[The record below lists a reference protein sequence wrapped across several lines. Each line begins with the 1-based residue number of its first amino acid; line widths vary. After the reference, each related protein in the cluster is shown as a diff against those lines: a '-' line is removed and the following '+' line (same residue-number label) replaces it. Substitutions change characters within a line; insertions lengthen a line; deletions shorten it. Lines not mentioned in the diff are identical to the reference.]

1 MRFSKHLPFFRAVLL
16 YTLSAFGGPQGQFGI
31 MIKSF
36 VEKHGYI
43 SLKDLVNINAFCQLM
58 PGATATQTISL
69 IGYRQGGVFVAMIT
83 LLIWTTPAVLFMSAL
98 SFVFSS
104 NNLRLLQHLRFI
116 QPMALGFLAFASIK
130 TYAMIDTKFKWFIV
144 FVSSIVTYLLFK
156 TPWVFPIVLCFGGIM
171 GYTIKSGSS
180 LSHSVAKRLR
190 FFPIILFASI
200 FLLAGFLSETA
211 RKQSWENRT
220 PYNVFENMYRFGSI
234 VFGGADVLIPV
245 MYNQYVVRPETKRIK
260 RTNKDVI
267 SIDRDMFLSAS
278 GVVRAIPGPAF
289 SISAFIGG
297 MSMSDRGWGYQVL
310 GCFLA
315 ATGIFLPTFLL
326 VIFFYPF
333 WENIQQYSRVQ
344 NIMSGVN
351 AAVVGIMTASIIYL
365 FKDTVVPLV
374 DKSQMDIIL
383 FFSVFFTTFF
393 LLYHTRVSAPLIAL
407 GSLLL
412 GFL

>member
-1 MRFSKHLPFFRAVLL
+1 MFSKHLPFFRAVLL
-16 YTLSAFGGPQGQFGI
+16 YTLSAFGGPQGQFGM

-36 VEKHGYI
+36 VDNHPYI
-43 SLKDLVNINAFCQLM
+43 SLKDLVNINGFCQLM

-69 IGYRQGGVFVAMIT
+69 IGYRQGGVIVAMIT
-83 LLIWTTPAVLFMSAL
+83 LLIWTTPAVLFMTAL

-104 NNLRLLQHLRFI
+104 NNLTLLQHLRFI
-116 QPMALGFLAFASIK
+116 QPMGLGFLAFASIR
-130 TYAMIDTKFKWFIV
+130 TYAMIDAKIKWFIV
-144 FVSSIVTYLLFK
+144 FISGLVTYFLFK
-156 TPWVFPIVLCFGGIM
+156 SPWVFPIVLCFGGIT
-171 GYTIKSGSS
+171 GLTVKPEIYVRRTIS
-180 LSHSVAKRLR
+180 KRLR
-190 FFPIILFASI
+190 FFPIALFAI
-200 FLLAGFLSETA
+200 LFLLAGFLSETA
-211 RKQSWENRT
+211 RKQSWENRI

-245 MYNQYVVRPETKRIK
+245 MYNQYVVRPTTERIK

-267 SIDRDMFLSAS
+267 SVDRDVFLSAS

-297 MSMSDRGWGYQVL
+297 MAMSNRGWGYQLL

-315 ATGIFLPTFLL
+315 ATAIFLPSFLL

-365 FKDTVVPLV
+365 FKDTATPYV
-374 DKSQMDIIL
+374 DKPLLDTVL

-393 LLYHTRVSAPLIAL
+393 LLYYTRISAPLIAL
-407 GSLLL
+407 GCLLL